1 MQSDS
6 QTKEKKSCIP
16 QKGQD
21 FFSTVKLYTVE
32 KKSFEYD
39 FLELLKKEKFM
50 DKNNE
55 QKNNKTPEMKP
66 KQDSFRLWLK
76 LIPAAAVFAAVCVTC
91 YQADKSPV
99 ETTSVSNN
107 NIMSTD
113 EIKELISQG
122 TAGKDF
128 DSEDSSETNGT
139 SISKTSK
146 KTKKTSKIKTGTKKN
161 SSTGSSA
168 NGGTAGGGAGS
179 TVTPT
184 TEVPAGG
191 YADGTYTGSGTGFG
205 GTITV
210 QVTVTDHKIAAIN
223 IVDASNET
231 ASYFANAQGV
241 ISKILASQS
250 PNVDA
255 VSGATYSSNGIITA
269 VQNAL
274 SQAIPSGNQ
283 AVVTPTPTPSPK
295 PTKKPSPIP
304 KPGDEQIYKD
314 GTYTGT
320 GKGYSGTITLTAKI
334 KKGVIKSLEAEH
346 TDTPMFFKKAWDI
359 LENEIIQNQSVDG
372 IDTVSGAT
380 YSSKGIINA
389 MKDIQKQAEKGTTKV
404 TPTPTPEVTV
414 TPIPEATPIPTPEET
429 PTPEVT
435 PTPEET
441 PAPTPTPEETP
452 EPTPEPT
459 GPYIDGTYTGS
470 SYGYSGRV
478 NVTVTIQ
485 GGQIASIEQSNS
497 DSPEYFDYAWET
509 IYPQIM
515 GNQSADGIDAASG
528 ATYSSEGILGA
539 IQKALAQAL
548 A

>member
-1 MQSDS
+1 M
-6 QTKEKKSCIP
+6 
-16 QKGQD
+16 
-21 FFSTVKLYTVE
+21 
-32 KKSFEYD
+32 
-39 FLELLKKEKFM
+39 
-50 DKNNE
+50 
-55 QKNNKTPEMKP
+55 
-66 KQDSFRLWLK
+66 
-76 LIPAAAVFAAVCVTC
+76 
-91 YQADKSPV
+91 
-99 ETTSVSNN
+99 
-107 NIMSTD
+107 
-113 EIKELISQG
+113 
-122 TAGKDF
+122 
-128 DSEDSSETNGT
+128 
-139 SISKTSK
+139 
-146 KTKKTSKIKTGTKKN
+146 
-161 SSTGSSA
+161 
-168 NGGTAGGGAGS
+168 
-179 TVTPT
+179 
-184 TEVPAGG
+184 
-191 YADGTYTGSGTGFG
+191 
-205 GTITV
+205 
-210 QVTVTDHKIAAIN
+210 
-223 IVDASNET
+223 
-231 ASYFANAQGV
+231 

-283 AVVTPTPTPSPK
+283 AVVTPTPTPLPK

-389 MKDIQKQAEKGTTKV
+389 MKDIQKQAEKGSTKV

-414 TPIPEATPIPTPEET
+414 TPIPEATPI
-429 PTPEVT
+429 
-435 PTPEET
+435 
-441 PAPTPTPEETP
+441 PTPEETP

>member
-1 MQSDS
+1 
-6 QTKEKKSCIP
+6 
-16 QKGQD
+16 
-21 FFSTVKLYTVE
+21 
-32 KKSFEYD
+32 
-39 FLELLKKEKFM
+39 M

-66 KQDSFRLWLK
+66 KQDSFRPWLK
-76 LIPAAAVFAAVCVTC
+76 LIPAAAVFAVVCVTC

-99 ETTSVSNN
+99 ETTMVSDN
-107 NIMSTD
+107 NIMSTN

-128 DSEDSSETNGT
+128 DSEDSSETSGT
-139 SISKTSK
+139 SISKTSKTSKTSK

-210 QVTVTDHKIAAIN
+210 QVTVIDHKIAAIN
-223 IVDASNET
+223 IVDASSET

-241 ISKILASQS
+241 ISRIISSQS

-255 VSGATYSSNGIITA
+255 VSGATYSSNGIISA
-269 VQNAL
+269 VQSAL
-274 SQAIPSGNQ
+274 AQAIPSGSQ
-283 AVVTPTPTPSPK
+283 ATTTPTPTSSPK
-295 PTKKPSPIP
+295 PTKKPAPTP
-304 KPGDEQIYKD
+304 KPGEEQIYKD

-320 GKGYSGTITLTAKI
+320 GKGYNGTITLTAKI
-334 KKGVIKSLEAEH
+334 KKGVIKSLEVEH
-346 TDTPMFFKKAWDI
+346 TDTPMFFNKAWDV

-389 MKDIQKQAEKGTTKV
+389 MKDILKQAEKGSTKV
-404 TPTPTPEVTV
+404 TPTPTPEITA
-414 TPIPEATPIPTPEET
+414 TPTPEATPTPTPEET

-459 GPYIDGTYTGS
+459 GPYVDGTYTGS

-497 DSPEYFDYAWET
+497 DSPEFFDAAWGA

-515 GNQSADGIDAASG
+515 ANQSADGVDTVSG
-528 ATYSSEGILGA
+528 ATFSSEGILGA
-539 IQKALAQAL
+539 VQKALAQAL

>member
-1 MQSDS
+1 
-6 QTKEKKSCIP
+6 
-16 QKGQD
+16 
-21 FFSTVKLYTVE
+21 
-32 KKSFEYD
+32 
-39 FLELLKKEKFM
+39 M

-99 ETTSVSNN
+99 ETTSVFDNN
-107 NIMSTD
+107 VMSTD

-241 ISKILASQS
+241 ISRIISSQS

-334 KKGVIKSLEAEH
+334 KKGMIKSLEA
-346 TDTPMFFKKAWDI
+346 
-359 LENEIIQNQSVDG
+359 
-372 IDTVSGAT
+372 
-380 YSSKGIINA
+380 
-389 MKDIQKQAEKGTTKV
+389 
-404 TPTPTPEVTV
+404 
-414 TPIPEATPIPTPEET
+414 
-429 PTPEVT
+429 
-435 PTPEET
+435 
-441 PAPTPTPEETP
+441 
-452 EPTPEPT
+452 
-459 GPYIDGTYTGS
+459 
-470 SYGYSGRV
+470 
-478 NVTVTIQ
+478 
-485 GGQIASIEQSNS
+485 
-497 DSPEYFDYAWET
+497 
-509 IYPQIM
+509 
-515 GNQSADGIDAASG
+515 
-528 ATYSSEGILGA
+528 
-539 IQKALAQAL
+539 
-548 A
+548 

>member
-1 MQSDS
+1 
-6 QTKEKKSCIP
+6 
-16 QKGQD
+16 
-21 FFSTVKLYTVE
+21 
-32 KKSFEYD
+32 
-39 FLELLKKEKFM
+39 M

-55 QKNNKTPEMKP
+55 QKSNKSTENKP
-66 KQDSFRLWLK
+66 KQDGLKPWLK
-76 LIPAAAVFAAVCVTC
+76 LLPAAAVFAAVCVTC
-91 YQADKSPV
+91 YQADKTPV
-99 ETTSVSNN
+99 ESVQVADN

-113 EIKELISQG
+113 DIKKMISTENLSEESGQ
-122 TAGKDF
+122 AVSSKD
-128 DSEDSSETNGT
+128 SKSSNKKT
-139 SISKTSK
+139 SSK

-161 SSTGSSA
+161 TTSGAVA
-168 NGGTAGGGAGS
+168 NGAAGGGGGAGS

-184 TEVPAGG
+184 TEVPADG
-191 YADGTYTGSGTGFG
+191 YVDGTYTGSGTGFG

-210 QVTVTDHKIAAIN
+210 QVTVSNHKIAFIN
-223 IVDASNET
+223 ILDASSET

-241 ISKILASQS
+241 ISRIISSQS

-255 VSGATYSSNGIITA
+255 VSGATYSSNGIISA
-269 VQNAL
+269 VQSAL
-274 SQAIPSGNQ
+274 AQAIPSGSQ
-283 AVVTPTPTPSPK
+283 TTPTPTPTPSPK
-295 PTKKPSPIP
+295 PTKKPAPTP
-304 KPGDEQIYKD
+304 KPGEEQIYKD

-334 KKGVIKSLEAEH
+334 KKGVIKSLEVEH
-346 TDTPMFFKKAWDI
+346 TDTPMFFKKAWEV

-380 YSSKGIINA
+380 YSSKGILNA
-389 MKDIQKQAEKGTTKV
+389 MKDILKQAEKGTTKV

-414 TPIPEATPIPTPEET
+414 TPTPEATPTPEET

-441 PAPTPTPEETP
+441 PVPTPTPEETP

-497 DSPEYFDYAWET
+497 DSPEFFEAAWGT

-515 GNQSADGIDAASG
+515 ANQSANGVDTVSG
-528 ATYSSEGILGA
+528 ATFSSEGILGA
-539 IQKALAQAL
+539 VQKALVQAL